1 MKTKLFIVA
10 IICGWLLL
18 FFFTSC
24 KKEKD
29 LGPLYESFIGT
40 WRPVYGDV
48 GDYIEFTKNG
58 HFIYS
63 RGTERQV
70 DFKVNTLK
78 SAGTTLVNNIEWER
92 TNLVFQKKNNS
103 SSVTIVYN
111 QTQDTIR
118 KYTIKKI
125 DDLGEY
131 DFTSGIQFFVRK

>member
-1 MKTKLFIVA
+1 MKNIILAA
-10 IICGWLLL
+10 IILIVI
-18 FFFTSC
+18 FSC

-70 DFKVNTLK
+70 DFRMNKVVEFGNV
-78 SAGTTLVNNIEWER
+78 SINGIDW
-92 TNLVFQKKNNS
+92 NLAVFSPSEAKMY
-103 SSVTIVYN
+103 IAYN
-111 QTQDTIR
+111 MTKDTICGYP
-118 KYTIKKI
+118 KNFTNEIGEV
-125 DDLGEY
+125 DLTLGN
-131 DFTSGIQFFVRK
+131 QFFVRK